1 MTELETF
8 ITSNSQC
15 SPDFSKLPKDADY
28 EWIVTESNLPY
39 IPLYI
44 PAQWP
49 VIYGEASMATYHE
62 HRDTDSNGWS
72 SVCIHGIS
80 QSHTDHYQVYKEY
93 EDLSNDSVPYTWT
106 DIDAPYTRFWLE
118 SYFPYDVYHRVRFMK
133 VKPGGYILPHSDG
146 SEYRLNA
153 VNVGIWNPNGCKL
166 VVKGQGTVPFNN
178 CGSIFLFANNFEHAV
193 YNDSDHDRYHMIIHG
208 YPKSPEVSQRFRD
221 LVIEGYRSLL
231 PGIHQ
236 V

>member
-39 IPLYI
+39 IPLYV

-49 VIYGEASMATYHE
+49 VIYGEASQATYHE
-62 HRDTDSNGWS
+62 HRDTDSYGWS

-133 VKPGGYILPHSDG
+133 VKPGGYILPHTDG

-208 YPKSPEVSQRFRD
+208 YPESPEVSQRFRD

>member
-133 VKPGGYILPHSDG
+133 VKPGGYILPHTDG

-208 YPKSPEVSQRFRD
+208 YPESPEVSQRFRD

>member
-8 ITSNSQC
+8 LTSNSEC
-15 SPDFSKLPKDADY
+15 SPDFSQLPHDADY

-49 VIYGEASMATYHE
+49 MLATEAMQATYHE
-62 HRDTDSNGWS
+62 HRDDNSNGWS

-80 QSHTDHYQVYKEY
+80 QKHTDHYQVYDDYKQM
-93 EDLSNDSVPYTWT
+93 SNDSVPYTWT

-133 VKPGGYILPHSDG
+133 VKPGGYILPHTDG

-153 VNVGIWNPNGCKL
+153 VNIGIWNPKGCKL
-166 VVKGQGTVPFNN
+166 VVKDQGTVPFNHT
-178 CGSIFLFANNFEHAV
+178 GSINLFANNFEHAV
-193 YNDSDHDRYHMIIHG
+193 YNDSDEDRYHMIIHG
-208 YPKSPEVSQRFRD
+208 YPESPEVSERFRN

>member
-208 YPKSPEVSQRFRD
+208 YPESPEVSQRFRD

>member
-8 ITSNSQC
+8 ITSHSEC
-15 SPDFSKLPKDADY
+15 TPDFSKLPVDADY
-28 EWIVTESNLPY
+28 EWIITESNLPY

-44 PAQWP
+44 PGQWP
-49 VIYGEASMATYHE
+49 MLASEAMEATYHE
-62 HRDTDSNGWS
+62 HRDTDSSGWS

-80 QSHTDHYQVYKEY
+80 QSHTDHYQVYDEY
-93 EDLSNDSVPYTWT
+93 KQMSNNEVPYDWT
-106 DIDAPYTRFWLE
+106 DIDAPYTKFWLQE
-118 SYFPYDVYHRVRFMK
+118 YFPYDVYHRVRFMK

-153 VNVGIWNPNGCKL
+153 VNVGIWNPKGCQL
-166 VVKGQGTVPFNN
+166 VVKDKGTVPFNQM
-178 CGSIFLFANNFEHAV
+178 GSIFLFANNFEHAV
-193 YNDSDHDRYHMIIHG
+193 FNNSDKDRYHMIIHG
-208 YPKSPEVSQRFRD
+208 YPEDYRKAEQFRK
-221 LVIEGYRSLL
+221 LVVEGYRSLL

>member
-49 VIYGEASMATYHE
+49 MIYGEASMATYHE

-208 YPKSPEVSQRFRD
+208 YPESPEVSQRFRD

>member
-1 MTELETF
+1 VTELETF
-8 ITSNSQC
+8 ITSNSEC
-15 SPDFSKLPKDADY
+15 TPDYSQLPVDADY
-28 EWIVTESNLPY
+28 EWIITESNLPY

-49 VIYGEASMATYHE
+49 TMASEAAKATYHE
-62 HRDTDSNGWS
+62 HRDNDSSGWS

-93 EDLSNDSVPYTWT
+93 QNLSNDSVPYDWT
-106 DIDAPYTRFWLE
+106 DIDAPYTKFWLQMH
-118 SYFPYDVYHRVRFMK
+118 FPYDVYHRVRFMK
-133 VKPGGYILPHSDG
+133 VKPGGYILPHTDG

-153 VNVGIWNPNGCKL
+153 INVGIYNPKDCRL
-166 VVKGQGTVPFNN
+166 VVKGQGAVPFNN
-178 CGSIFLFANNFEHAV
+178 MGSVFLFANNFEHAV
-193 YNDSDHDRYHMIIHG
+193 FNNSDHDRYHMIIHG
-208 YPKSPEVSQRFRD
+208 YPEDAEVSERFRK